1 MVVLLWSSATAA
13 QEYGSVPFHFA
24 NDTLGLDVRPLFRRG
39 MAQWRSEKAAERFN
53 KWAPTESAPAT
64 QEGVSEALF
73 VALEQRSRGIS
84 HLQAWEG

>member
-1 MVVLLWSSATAA
+1 VSLFILLMT
-13 QEYGSVPFHFA
+13 
-24 NDTLGLDVRPLFRRG
+24 TLGLDVCRLIRRG

-53 KWAPTESAPAT
+53 KWAATEAASAT

-84 HLQAWEG
+84 HLRAWEG